1 MYKWGTWKGFCVQ
14 EGLTGSWAC
23 LLSCVQL
30 FATLWTI
37 ACRAPP
43 LTMGFPEQ
51 EYRRGLP
58 FPSPG
63 NLLDP
68 AIKLTSLVSPAL
80 QETVFTVFTSDS
92 KNSICNAGDLGSVP
106 RLGRF
111 PGEGKGYPLQYSGL
125 ENFMDYGS
133 WGPKEL
139 DRTVQL
145 FMSIHLTLGST
156 DPLYCLLFH

>member
-1 MYKWGTWKGFCVQ
+1 MQ

-92 KNSICNAGDLGSVP
+92 KNSICNAGDLGSIP

-111 PGEGKGYPLQYSGL
+111 PGEGNGYSLQYSCL
-125 ENFMDYGS
+125 ENSMDSGAWLATVHGVPKS
-133 WGPKEL
+133 WTRL
-139 DRTVQL
+139 SD
-145 FMSIHLTLGST
+145 
-156 DPLYCLLFH
+156 

>member
-1 MYKWGTWKGFCVQ
+1 MQ

-68 AIKLTSLVSPAL
+68 AIKLTSRVSPAL

-92 KNSICNAGDLGSVP
+92 KNSICNAGDLGSIP

-111 PGEGKGYPLQYSGL
+111 PGEGNGYSLQYSCL
-125 ENFMDYGS
+125 ENSMNRRAWWS
-133 WGPKEL
+133 HKEL
-139 DRTVQL
+139 DT
-145 FMSIHLTLGST
+145 TE
-156 DPLYCLLFH
+156 